1 MNSTAQRARDNALRR
16 HRTALTFWRVA
27 TLIATTSMII
37 AWVAFYRLAS
47 SKPTPSTWR
56 SDQAPPL
63 QRVHV
68 VTDGFMDRQGQWR
81 SFDTGERITVTHWTP

>member
-16 HRTALTFWRVA
+16 HRTALTFWQVA

-37 AWVAFYRLAS
+37 AWIAFYRLAS
-47 SKPTPSTWR
+47 STWR
-56 SDQAPPL
+56 SGQAPPM

-68 VTDGFMDRQGQWR
+68 VTDGFMDKQGQWR